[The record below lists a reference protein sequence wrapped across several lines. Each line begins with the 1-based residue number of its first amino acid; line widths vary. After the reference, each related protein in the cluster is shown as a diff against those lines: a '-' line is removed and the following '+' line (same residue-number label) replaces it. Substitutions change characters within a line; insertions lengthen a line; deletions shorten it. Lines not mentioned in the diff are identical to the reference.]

1 MEWLSAVAT
10 IVLIDLVLSGDNA
23 VVIGMAAHRLP
34 RRQRRIAILVGGG
47 AAIALRMTLTA
58 IASFLLLVPG
68 LRQVGGILLL
78 WIGFK
83 LLKEEEESDEGVKQA
98 VGFRDAVL
106 TILIADFIMS
116 LDNIL
121 GVAAAARGNIALLVG
136 GLALSM
142 AILMIGGSIVAELMN
157 RVKWLTYVGASAI
170 AWTGAEMA
178 LRDPHGESVI
188 ALPDMALSAIA
199 VLATVGTIALA
210 HHFHRR
216 LPRRRRAAHEARRAA
231 EARAAGAAGEG

>member
-1 MEWLSAVAT
+1 MEWASGILT

-34 RRQRRIAILVGGG
+34 PRQRRIAILVGGG
-47 AAIALRMTLTA
+47 AAILLRMTLTA
-58 IASFLLLVPG
+58 IATYLLLVPG

-83 LLKEEEESDEGVKQA
+83 LLKEEEESDEGVKVA
-98 VGFRDAVL
+98 VSFRDAVI

-121 GVAAAARGNIALLVG
+121 GVAAAARGNVALLIG

-142 AILMIGGSIVAELMN
+142 AILMVGGSIVAELMN
-157 RVKWLTYVGASAI
+157 RVKWLTYVGAAAI

-178 LRDPHGESVI
+178 LRDSHGEAV
-188 ALPDMALSAIA
+188 LPLPEIALSALA
-199 VLATVGTIALA
+199 VLATVGTISLA
-210 HHFHRR
+210 HYFHRR
-216 LPRRRRAAHEARRAA
+216 RPRRRRAREKAA
-231 EARAAGAAGEG
+231 EA

>member
-1 MEWLSAVAT
+1 VEWASGILT

-34 RRQRRIAILVGGG
+34 PRQRRIAILVGGG
-47 AAIALRMTLTA
+47 AAILLRMTLTA
-58 IASFLLLVPG
+58 IATYLLLVPG

-83 LLKEEEESDEGVKQA
+83 LLKEEEESDEGVKVA
-98 VGFRDAVL
+98 VSFRDAVI

-121 GVAAAARGNIALLVG
+121 GVAAAARGNVALLIG

-142 AILMIGGSIVAELMN
+142 AILMVGGSIVAELMN
-157 RVKWLTYVGASAI
+157 RVKWLTYVGAAAI

-178 LRDPHGESVI
+178 LRDSHGEAV
-188 ALPDMALSAIA
+188 LPLPEIALSALA
-199 VLATVGTIALA
+199 VLATVGTISLA
-210 HHFHRR
+210 HYFHRR
-216 LPRRRRAAHEARRAA
+216 RPRRRRAREKAA
-231 EARAAGAAGEG
+231 EA